1 MNCSDQLS
9 EILSCLLNN
18 YFLLNLAVVSSSQQ
32 LLENSV
38 CLQPIFESL
47 LMHNKLFESLMCNWR
62 ALVTMRR
69 KIEKFAREIDVAT
82 HSYQSL
88 ITGYPFTN
96 LSPSKNVCYLYSACS
111 NPTNDVLVMF
121 LSLIIGKSA

>member
-69 KIEKFAREIDVAT
+69 KIKKFDGTSNRFLLHCGSSFQRKTLTTIFVAKREKFSTYFNYYVKTT
-82 HSYQSL
+82 HMHLQ
-88 ITGYPFTN
+88 N
-96 LSPSKNVCYLYSACS
+96 ECVK
-111 NPTNDVLVMF
+111 
-121 LSLIIGKSA
+121 